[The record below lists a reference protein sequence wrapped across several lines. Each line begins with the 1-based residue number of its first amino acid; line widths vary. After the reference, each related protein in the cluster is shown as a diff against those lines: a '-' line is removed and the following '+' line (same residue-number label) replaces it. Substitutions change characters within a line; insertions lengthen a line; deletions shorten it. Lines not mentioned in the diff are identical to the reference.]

1 MPIIDSLLIF
11 SPTLQDALIDKNG
24 LPLAAGIITCYADN
38 SRTTL
43 KNWYYQT
50 GIPGN
55 YTYNTLP
62 NPMVLSA
69 AGTIQDVN
77 GNDVIPGF
85 YPYSELDSTTP
96 EPYYITVD
104 NSQGQRQFTRAN
116 FPFVAS
122 LPQGPNQIPTYQNLI
137 VNNTF
142 WRNVGTKD
150 VTNPLKQ
157 TPYFYAPLTLYYET
171 LAPSQHD
178 GFMLPDFNF
187 CKDAQGATETVTF
200 EEFSAAPTESQQ
212 LIGDVTPQYY
222 CKFSCIV
229 TGAETIKFF
238 SFPIQL
244 HIRNLINTDYVATIQ
259 ARASNSLATN
269 LIFSIYQST
278 GTDGDLG
285 GNITTKLFNLNGTWN
300 RFELYGTF
308 PETTVNVGDGQDD
321 GFYLLIGFPASQLL
335 EVEFAMPSLY
345 LGTQAPTLSFATYDM
360 VDAVINS
367 PRTGDIRTSINSFY
381 PFGWVAMNDGTI
393 GNSPDS
399 IGVSKATA
407 RNNPDTWQLYNL
419 LWSYAKPFDSG
430 ANFNPICQM
439 FTNGIPP
446 VATNYGTSAIAD
458 FNAGKLL
465 KLTSMFGKVLVGN
478 VPVDALLPDVYSQT
492 FTATNVV
499 STFTVANNTPTVTVP
514 TITGLVNGML
524 ITVSTTGTLP
534 TPLVAGT
541 AYYIQNIVGNT
552 FNLSTTQNGNPI
564 TFTSVGAGVQSLNNQ
579 LNLNVISGA
588 SFYVGMPVT
597 VDTTGTLPGNLT
609 ANTIF
614 YVANIAGNTITLAS
628 SYANAL
634 AGFPVLAY
642 VNAGAGTHTV
652 LCQVSGISVGEYFH
666 RLSIGEMPAH
676 NHPNSTAQIGLGTA
690 MNAGGGAAYAA
701 HNNHVVP
708 LNVQNQGGNKP
719 HLNMQPG
726 TYYNVYIKL

>member
-1 MPIIDSLLIF
+1 MPIQQSLLIF
-11 SPTLQDALIDKNG
+11 SPTLQDAFVDKNG
-24 LPLAAGIITCYADN
+24 LPLAAGIVTCYKDN

-55 YTYNTLP
+55 YTYTTLP

-69 AGTIQDVN
+69 AGTIQDLN

-85 YPYSELDSTTP
+85 YPYSEIDAEEL

-104 NSQGQRQFTRAN
+104 NSNGQRQFTRAN
-116 FPFVAS
+116 FPFISTQQQAPAIV
-122 LPQGPNQIPTYQNLI
+122 PTLQNLI
-137 VNNTF
+137 VNNNF
-142 WRNVGTKD
+142 WRNIGVLD
-150 VTNPLKQ
+150 VTNPTKES
-157 TPYFYAPLTLYYET
+157 PYFFSPLTIYYDT
-171 LAPSQHD
+171 IAPSQHD
-178 GFMLPDFNF
+178 GFMLPDINF
-187 CKDAQGATETVTF
+187 CKDAKGAV
-200 EEFSAAPTESQQ
+200 EEISFLKFPADPTSSSQQ
-212 LIGDVTPQYY
+212 LVGDVTPEYY
-222 CKFSCIV
+222 CRLSCTV
-229 TGAETIKFF
+229 PGAETVKFI
-238 SFPIQL
+238 SIPIQL
-244 HIRNLINTDYVATIQ
+244 HINNLINTDYTATIQ
-259 ARASNSLATN
+259 ARVTNGVATSMV
-269 LIFSIYQST
+269 IGVYQQT
-278 GTDGDLG
+278 GTNGD
-285 GNITTKLFNLNGTWN
+285 ISDAPFTETRVLNSDWN
-300 RFELYGTF
+300 QFELRGTF
-308 PETTVNVGDGQDD
+308 PPVLKNVGNGGDD
-321 GFYLLIGFPASQLL
+321 GFYFLIFFPAGQLL

-345 LGTQAPTLSFATYDM
+345 FGVEVPTNSWTTYDATGAII
-360 VDAVINS
+360 DS

-381 PFGWVAMNDGTI
+381 PYGWVPMNDGTI
-393 GNSPDS
+393 GNSPDT

-407 RNNPDTWQLYNL
+407 RNNADTWQLYNL

-458 FNAGKLL
+458 FDAGKLL
-465 KLTSMFGKVLVGN
+465 TLTSMFGKVLVGN

-514 TITGLVNGML
+514 AITGLVNGML

-534 TPLVAGT
+534 VPLVAGT
-541 AYYIQNIVGNT
+541 TYYIQNIVGNT
-552 FNLSTTQNGNPI
+552 FNLSTTQDGDPI
-564 TFTSVGAGVQSLNNQ
+564 TFTSVGAGVQNLNNQ
-579 LNLNVISGA
+579 LNLNVINGA
-588 SFYVGMPVT
+588 SFYIGMPVR

-614 YVANIAGNTITLAS
+614 YVANVAGNTITLAS

-652 LCQVSGISVGEYFH
+652 LCQASGINVGEYFH
-666 RLSIGEMPAH
+666 RLSIGEMPVH
-676 NHPNSTAQIGLGTA
+676 NHTGTVVVGLGTA
-690 MNAGGGAAYAA
+690 MNQGAGRA
-701 HNNHVVP
+701 HADYNNFTKS
-708 LNVQNQGGNKP
+708 LSIDNTGGNKP
-719 HLNMQPG
+719 HLNMQPS